1 MAVDCQCSLNLF
13 FQYCEQRQKTF
24 NTFSQNERLLSFY
37 LHANENLV
45 SQESITTTNAS
56 PRKPSIW
63 PTWFVLLSC
72 AIQIGFLLFV
82 MSESKKH
89 YWCTAK
95 KYIYG
100 DGHYVLS
107 SVLLPVPSN
116 EVHLRRSKNNI
127 PRARLRTL
135 KMSVVIVLSFI
146 ICWTPYYLL
155 GLWYWF
161 SPDDLEGKVSHSL
174 THILFIFG
182 LLNACLDPMIY
193 GLFTIHFQKGLLR
206 YFCNATKASNMD
218 NNTIITGS
226 FTCATTSVSLKRE
239 VTHSSQERFMLCID
253 KHSKAELTLP
263 RKSFMTADDDK
274 EERVSAVLP

>member
-1 MAVDCQCSLNLF
+1 M
-13 FQYCEQRQKTF
+13 
-24 NTFSQNERLLSFY
+24 
-37 LHANENLV
+37 
-45 SQESITTTNAS
+45 
-56 PRKPSIW
+56 
-63 PTWFVLLSC
+63 
-72 AIQIGFLLFV
+72 
-82 MSESKKH
+82 
-89 YWCTAK
+89 
-95 KYIYG
+95 
-100 DGHYVLS
+100 S
-107 SVLLPVPSN
+107 SVLLSVPSN

-161 SPDDLEGKVSHSL
+161 FPDDLEGKVSHSL

-193 GLFTIHFQKGLLR
+193 GLFTIHFRKGLLR

-239 VTHSSQERFMLCID
+239 VTHSCQERFMLCID
-253 KHSKAELTLP
+253 KHSKTELTLP